1 MPVAAWIA
9 LAGLFVTVSAYGATF
24 AYFLGRQSERIATL
38 EREAKREA
46 GLSDKVTR
54 LEVHVEHANEKLDS
68 LDRTMQGVNRQ
79 LANIATGKGGIFHSA
94 E

>member
-9 LAGLFVTVSAYGATF
+9 LGGLFFTVALQSAAF
-24 AYFLGRQSERIATL
+24 AFFLGRLSERTSTL

-46 GLSDKVTR
+46 GLAETVAR
-54 LEVHVEHANEKLDS
+54 LDERMKAQGEKLEH
-68 LDRTMQGVNRQ
+68 LDRTMQGMSRQ
-79 LANIATGKGGIFHSA
+79 LANLATGKGGIFQQA